1 MAAGSA
7 LTRESCLAETSDNYR
22 ELVGTMRV
30 LHLLSSTGFHGAEN
44 MAAEL
49 IRQLSV
55 QGVDNH
61 LGVFRSSNRSNL
73 DIQAVTQRYIKNST
87 VLDCHGRFDVRTV
100 FALRR
105 YINRHD
111 IDIIHSHKYKTNLYA
126 LLANSGL
133 RKKLVSTCHNWLG
146 QSLAMRFY
154 AWLDKRIL
162 RRFDMVVGVSSEIVA
177 ELSQHLPPHKILR
190 IGNGIDIQKY
200 RRPVSRD
207 EAKRQLHIGN
217 RNVIG
222 FVGRLSPEKGIGY
235 LLHAVSN
242 LIKEGL
248 DVCTIIV
255 GDGEQAGALKDE
267 ARVLQIADHVIFT
280 GNRSDTPMLYAAMD
294 VFVLPSLQEAFPMVL
309 LEAMACGVPIIAT
322 RVGDVAEIIEPDTT
336 GMLVAMKDVIALQN
350 AIKKMLTHPAEAE
363 RMSLAARAQV
373 EQRFS
378 SATMANQYS
387 VIYERI
393 MGFHRDSE
401 KPE

>member
-1 MAAGSA
+1 MAPGLAS
-7 LTRESCLAETSDNYR
+7 TCESFPAKTSDNFR

-49 IRQLSV
+49 IRQLSE

-73 DIQAVTQRYIKNST
+73 DIQAVTQRYIKNGT
-87 VLDCHGRFDVRTV
+87 VFDCHGRFDVRTV
-100 FALRR
+100 FALRK

-126 LLANSGL
+126 VLANFGL

-162 RRFDMVVGVSSEIVA
+162 RSFDMVVGVSNEIVA
-177 ELSQHLPPHKILR
+177 ELAKHLPPHKILR

-207 EAKRQLHIGN
+207 EAKRRLHIGN
-217 RNVIG
+217 RHVIG

-235 LLHAVSN
+235 LLRAASN

-248 DVCTIIV
+248 DVCTVIV
-255 GDGEQAGALKDE
+255 GDGEQAGALKEE
-267 ARVLQIADHVIFT
+267 ARVLQIADRVIFT
-280 GNRSDTPMLYAAMD
+280 GNRNDTPMLYAAMD

-309 LEAMACGVPIIAT
+309 LEAMACGVPVIAT

-336 GMLVAMKDVIALQN
+336 GMLVETKDDIALQN
-350 AIKKMLTHPAEAE
+350 AIKKMLTYPVEAE
-363 RMSLAARAQV
+363 RMSAAARMKV
-373 EQRFS
+373 EQCFS
-378 SATMANQYS
+378 SAAMAKQYHFLYQR
-387 VIYERI
+387 VTDFNHE
-393 MGFHRDSE
+393 GEKSE
-401 KPE
+401 